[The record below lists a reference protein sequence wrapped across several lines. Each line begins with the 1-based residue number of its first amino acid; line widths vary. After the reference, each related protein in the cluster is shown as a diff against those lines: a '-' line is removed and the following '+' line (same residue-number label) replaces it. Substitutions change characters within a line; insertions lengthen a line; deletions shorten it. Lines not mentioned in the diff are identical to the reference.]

1 MTQIDLFY
9 DDVFISEFKWIC
21 KFFGLKIIKMYMLT
35 FIQGM
40 KIWLCS
46 TLDVTPHDILS
57 VIKFKLFLKMA
68 FKFSFSKPYI
78 THMNTNNLA
87 YAF

>member
-1 MTQIDLFY
+1 
-9 DDVFISEFKWIC
+9 
-21 KFFGLKIIKMYMLT
+21 MYMLT
-35 FIQGM
+35 FIQCM

-46 TLDVTPHDILS
+46 TLSSLVVIPHDILS